1 MAHYLGVGVAMIT
14 TGLSPDVI
22 VLVGEVT
29 RVWKQIGPVIE
40 SVVKECSGAVARPRI
55 IPVGPETRLRGA
67 VALFAQRHFG
77 ALHAI

>member
-29 RVWKQIGPVIE
+29 RVWKQIGPIIN
-40 SVVKECSGAVARPRI
+40 SVVKERSGTLAKARI

-67 VALFAQRHFG
+67 VALVMQKHFR
-77 ALHAI
+77 ALQTF